1 MALTKSK
8 AANIF
13 TPEGNSLAVFI
24 DINDGELKLKDVFG
38 GLQLFTDLVG
48 GGGLNLQNDALMTS
62 TLTAIVDKDNTASA
76 LLVATNKVAT
86 SGELTLN
93 GNELTNFVPSVP
105 AGGTLTINSANED
118 TYNSTVYFV
127 TGAVT
132 ITIDNSVR
140 QGFNISVVQIDSN
153 QATFAASGGSLTLRN
168 RQSHTQTA
176 GQYATV
182 TLIRYNNDLILAGD
196 TA

>member
-24 DINDGELKLKDVFG
+24 DIDDGELKLKDVFG
-38 GLQLFTDLVG
+38 ALQSFSDLISD
-48 GGGLNLQNDALMTS
+48 GGLN
-62 TLTAIVDKDNTASA
+62 
-76 LLVATNKVAT
+76 
-86 SGELTLN
+86 LN
-93 GNELTNFVPSVP
+93 GNELINFVPSVP
-105 AGGTLTINSANED
+105 AGGALTINSTNED

-132 ITIDNSVR
+132 ITINSSVR
-140 QGFNISVVQIDSN
+140 QGFNISVIQTDAN

-168 RQSHTQTA
+168 RQGHDQTA

-182 TLIRYNNDLILAGD
+182 TLIKYNNDLILAGD